1 VNAPLRRAGVVI
13 LVMFGMLF
21 ANLNWVQAYR
31 GDKYRTS
38 SYNGRV
44 QVSEYER
51 PRGVIEADGKG
62 LAQSKATEGRL
73 KYLRVYPEKQPYA
86 HVVGYK
92 PVNLGAS
99 GIEKSEN
106 DFLAGTSDRLFAD
119 RFKDMFTGDA
129 TSGGNVA
136 LTLKT
141 RAQET
146 AWKELNNNRKG
157 VERGAAIAINPKTG
171 AVQALVSMPSFDPN
185 PLASHNTEAA
195 LAAYR
200 KLENTRNGPL
210 KNRALS
216 EVLPPGSTFKIVVAS
231 AALENGYTQQTS
243 IPAGSF
249 YTPPTSGSPIKNA
262 APSICPEARVTLLD
276 AVTES
281 CNTGFAQLGVKLGAA
296 KIKAKAQ
303 AYGFE
308 QEDLTVGNLT
318 GGGLPVAAS
327 HTGDIRNPND
337 GSDDPAALAQSSIGQ
352 KDVRM
357 TPLQGALI
365 AASVANNG
373 VQMRPYLVDK
383 LLGADRSQLYSA
395 DPKELRRPVTSSV
408 AGDLQDMMV
417 SVVKNGTGRSADI
430 PGYRVGGKTGTAQNG
445 DLPEHGWFIG
455 FAIDGNG
462 QPVSAV
468 CVVLENT
475 GNGGSAES
483 ARIGGLIM
491 RAALGR
497 GGS

>member
-1 VNAPLRRAGVVI
+1 
-13 LVMFGMLF
+13 
-21 ANLNWVQAYR
+21 
-31 GDKYRTS
+31 
-38 SYNGRV
+38 V
-44 QVSEYER
+44 QVAEYER
-51 PRGVIEADGKG
+51 PRGVIEAEGKG

-73 KYLRVYPEKQPYA
+73 KYLRVYPEKQPFA
-86 HVVGYK
+86 HVLGYK
-92 PVNLGAS
+92 PVNGSAV
-99 GIEKSEN
+99 GIERSEQE
-106 DFLAGTSDRLFAD
+106 FLAGTSDRLFAD
-119 RFKDMFTGDA
+119 RVSDMFTGNN

-157 VERGAAIAINPKTG
+157 VPRGAAIAINPKTG
-171 AVQALVSMPSFDPN
+171 AIQALVSMPSFDPN
-185 PLASHNTEAA
+185 PLASHDSKVAT
-195 LAAYR
+195 AAYE
-200 KLENTRNGPL
+200 KLEKTKNGPL

-216 EVLPPGSTFKIVVAS
+216 EVLPPGSTFKIVVAA
-231 AALENGYTQQTS
+231 AALENGYTQQRS

-249 YTPPTSGSPIKNA
+249 WTPPTSGSPIKNA
-262 APSICPEARVTLLD
+262 APSICPEPQVTLLN

-281 CNTGFAQLGVKLGAA
+281 CNTGFAQLGVTLGADRV
-296 KIKAKAQ
+296 KAKAQ
-303 AYGFE
+303 AFGFE

-327 HTGDIRNPND
+327 RTGDIKNPND

-365 AASVANNG
+365 AATVANDG
-373 VQMRPYLVDK
+373 RQMRPYLVDK
-383 LLGADRSQLYSA
+383 LLADRSQLYSA
-395 DPKELRRPVTSSV
+395 TPAELRRPISPEV
-408 AGDLQDMMV
+408 ARDLQDMMV
-417 SVVKNGTGRSADI
+417 SVVQNGTGENAKI
-430 PGYRVGGKTGTAQNG
+430 GGFRVGGKTGTAENG
-445 DLPEHGWFIG
+445 NEPEHGWFIG
-455 FAIDGNG
+455 FALNGDGE
-462 QPVSAV
+462 PVSAV

-491 RAALGR
+491 RAAIGR

>member
-1 VNAPLRRAGVVI
+1 MNAPLRRAGVVI

-31 GDKYRTS
+31 GDDYRTS
-38 SYNGRV
+38 DYNGRV
-44 QVSEYER
+44 QVAEYER
-51 PRGVIEADGKG
+51 PRGVIEAEGKG

-73 KYLRVYPEKQPYA
+73 KYLRVYPEKQPFA
-86 HVVGYK
+86 HVLGYK
-92 PVNLGAS
+92 PVNGSAT
-99 GIEKSEN
+99 GIERSEQ

-119 RFKDMFTGDA
+119 RVSDMFTGNT

-157 VERGAAIAINPKTG
+157 VQRGAAVAINPRTG

-185 PLASHNTEAA
+185 PLASHDNKVAT
-195 LAAYR
+195 AAYE
-200 KLENTRNGPL
+200 KLEKTKNGPL

-231 AALENGYTQQTS
+231 AALENGYTQQSS

-262 APSICPEARVTLLD
+262 APSICPEPQVTLLN

-281 CNTGFAQLGVKLGAA
+281 CNTGFARLGVTLGADR
-296 KIKAKAQ
+296 IKAKAQ

-327 HTGDIRNPND
+327 RTGDIKNPND
-337 GSDDPAALAQSSIGQ
+337 GTDDPAALAQSSIGQ

-365 AASVANNG
+365 AATVANDG
-373 VQMRPYLVDK
+373 RQMRPYLVDK

-395 DPKELRRPVTSSV
+395 DPAELRRPITAEV

-417 SVVKNGTGRSADI
+417 SVVKNGTGENADI
-430 PGYRVGGKTGTAQNG
+430 GGFRVGGKTGTAENG
-445 DLPEHGWFIG
+445 NDPEHGWFIG
-455 FAIDGNG
+455 FAINSAGE
-462 QPVSAV
+462 PVSAV

-491 RAALGR
+491 RAAIGR

>member
-38 SYNGRV
+38 DYNGRV

-51 PRGVIEADGKG
+51 PRGVVEADGQG
-62 LAQSKATEGRL
+62 LAESKPTEGRL
-73 KYLRVYPEKQPYA
+73 KHQRVYPEKQPFA

-92 PVNLGAS
+92 PVNLGAT

-106 DFLAGTSDRLFAD
+106 DFLAGTSDKLFAD
-119 RFKDMFTGDA
+119 RVSDMLTGDT

-146 AWKELNNNRKG
+146 AFRELNDNRKG
-157 VERGAAIAINPKTG
+157 VERGAAVAINPKTG

-185 PLASHNTEAA
+185 PLADHDTEKAS
-195 LAAYR
+195 AAYKR
-200 KLENTRNGPL
+200 LEGTRNGPL
-210 KNRALS
+210 KNRALG

-231 AALENGYTQQTS
+231 AALESGYTQQSS
-243 IPAGSF
+243 IPAGSL

-262 APSICPEARVTLLD
+262 AASICPEARVTLLE

-281 CNTGFAQLGVKLGAA
+281 CNTGFAQLGGKLGAA

-327 HTGDIRNPND
+327 RTGDIQNPS
-337 GSDDPAALAQSSIGQ
+337 GGDDPAALAQSSIGQ

-357 TPLQGALI
+357 TPLQGVLI
-365 AASVANNG
+365 AATVANG
-373 VQMRPYLVDK
+373 GSQMRPYLVDK
-383 LLGADRSQLYSA
+383 LLGADRTSQLYSA
-395 DPKELRRPVTSSV
+395 SPDELRRPISAQV

-430 PGYRVGGKTGTAQNG
+430 GGFRVGGKTGTAENG
-445 DLPEHGWFIG
+445 NLPEHGWFIG
-455 FAIDGNG
+455 FAIDGAG

-475 GNGGSAES
+475 GNGGSAEA

-491 RAALGR
+491 RAAIGR